1 MTVLILTIVF
11 GVVLFL
17 LGLGAALYF
26 YKKSK
31 GTLVGAKSMKGGKG
45 NPKFFFLTLL
55 WVPILLV
62 PICNSFV
69 TIKANEVGIVYDELN
84 GGVQTYSIGEGI
96 HQKSIFQHVTP
107 ISTANRSAKISTY
120 GQTSDGQSAQF
131 ALSIIYAVKAD
142 DAGNF
147 FKKTSS
153 TSIAEDQLN
162 AIVKQSL
169 QTSTIEYNI
178 FDLLSEKLEPARV
191 SMENYLKTSLYK
203 EYYISLVKISIDD
216 VDAGD
221 EVEAI
226 LKQKAEA
233 DQKIE
238 IAKKEAE
245 AALITANN
253 QAAIQKTLAEAEA
266 YAITVSGKAKAEAS
280 SAYTTAIQDM
290 VNKLY
295 ININGIDLAQVKTDP
310 TTGYVISFPM
320 ASKETLTYSQCADTI
335 LSIVF
340 YNSWNGVLPTTL
352 TSDELSALI
361 GTLIANN
368 TGKTSGTTSSSSVS
382 STATSGASSTS
393 NGASSSR

>member
-11 GVVLFL
+11 GVVLLLVGLFL
-17 LGLGAALYF
+17 AIHF
-26 YKKSK
+26 YEKSK
-31 GTLVGAKSMKGGKG
+31 GTTVYEGKKVKGATG
-45 NPKFFFLTLL
+45 NRKWFWLSAIWLPVLL
-55 WVPILLV
+55 IPL
-62 PICNSFV
+62 CNSFV
-69 TIKANEVGIVYDELN
+69 SIKANEVGIVYDELN

-96 HQKSIFQHVTP
+96 HPKSIFQHVTP
-107 ISTANRSAKISTY
+107 ISTANRSAKVSTY

-131 ALSIIYAVKAD
+131 ALSIIYSVKAE

-147 FKKTSS
+147 YKKTSS
-153 TSIAEDQLN
+153 TTIAEDQLN

-169 QTSTIEYNI
+169 QTSTIAYNI

-203 EYYISLVKISIDD
+203 EYYISLAKISIDD
-216 VDAGD
+216 VDAGA

-245 AALITANN
+245 ASLITATN
-253 QAAIQKTLAEAEA
+253 QAEIQKTLADAEA
-266 YAITVSGKAKAEAS
+266 YATQVNGKAKAEAS
-280 SAYTTAIQDM
+280 SSYTAAIEDM

-295 ININGIDLAQVKTDP
+295 VNINAIDQSLVKTDP
-310 TTGYVISFPM
+310 TTGYIVSFPK
-320 ASKETLTYSQCADTI
+320 AAKETLTYSQCADTI

-352 TSDELSALI
+352 TSDDLSALI
-361 GTLIANN
+361 GALIAKN
-368 TGKTSGTTSSSSVS
+368 SGTGTGTATSSSS
-382 STATSGASSTS
+382 TGA
-393 NGASSSR
+393 

>member
-1 MTVLILTIVF
+1 MTMTLLILTLVF
-11 GVVLFL
+11 GILLFGIGLFL
-17 LGLGAALYF
+17 ALHF
-26 YKKSK
+26 YKKSQ
-31 GTLVGAKSMKGGKG
+31 GTLVNDGKKMSGGKG
-45 NPKFFFLTLL
+45 NKKYFLLTAI
-55 WVPILLV
+55 WVPILLI
-62 PICNSFV
+62 PLCNSFV
-69 TIKANEVGIVYDELN
+69 SIKANEVGIVYDELN

-96 HQKSIFQHVTP
+96 HSKSIFQHVTP
-107 ISTANRSAKISTY
+107 ISTANRSAKVSTY

-131 ALSIIYAVKAD
+131 ALSIIYSVKAE
-142 DAGNF
+142 DAGSF
-147 FKKTSS
+147 YKKTSS
-153 TSIAEDQLN
+153 TAIADDQLN

-191 SMENYLKTSLYK
+191 SMENYLKASLYK

-216 VDAGD
+216 VDAGA

-245 AALITANN
+245 AALITATNE
-253 QAAIQKTLAEAEA
+253 AEIKKTLADAEA
-266 YAITVSGKAKAEAS
+266 YATEVNGKAKAGAS
-280 SAYTTAIQDM
+280 SSYTSAIEDM

-295 ININGIDLAQVKTDP
+295 VNINGIDSAQVKVDP
-310 TTGYVISFPM
+310 KTGYIISFP
-320 ASKETLTYSQCADTI
+320 KPTTETLTYAQCADTI

-352 TSDELSALI
+352 TSDELSSLI
-361 GTLIANN
+361 GTLIAG
-368 TGKTSGTTSSSSVS
+368 GKTGTGTGSGTTG
-382 STATSGASSTS
+382 TGTTGTGTGA
-393 NGASSSR
+393 

>member
-1 MTVLILTIVF
+1 MTVLILTLVF
-11 GVVLFL
+11 GILLLGIGLFL
-17 LGLGAALYF
+17 ALHF
-26 YKKSK
+26 YKKSQ
-31 GTLVGAKSMKGGKG
+31 GTLVSDGKKMKGGKG
-45 NPKFFFLTLL
+45 NRKWFFLTAI
-55 WVPILLV
+55 WVPILLI
-62 PICNSFV
+62 PLCNSFV
-69 TIKANEVGIVYDELN
+69 SIKANEVGIVYDELN

-107 ISTANRSAKISTY
+107 ISTANRSAKVSTY

-131 ALSIIYAVKAD
+131 ALSIIYSVKAE
-142 DAGNF
+142 DAGSF
-147 FKKTSS
+147 YKKTSA
-153 TSIAEDQLN
+153 TSIADDQLN

-178 FDLLSEKLEPARV
+178 FELLSEKLEPARV
-191 SMENYLKTSLYK
+191 SMENYLKASLYK

-216 VDAGD
+216 VDAGN

-253 QAAIQKTLAEAEA
+253 EAAIKKTLADAEA
-266 YAITVSGKAKAEAS
+266 YATEVNGKAKAGAS
-280 SAYTTAIQDM
+280 SSYTAAIEDM

-295 ININGIDLAQVKTDP
+295 VNINGIDSAQVKIDP
-310 TTGYVISFPM
+310 TTGYIISFPK
-320 ASKETLTYSQCADTI
+320 AATETLTYAQCADTI

-352 TSDELSALI
+352 TSDQLSALI
-361 GTLIANN
+361 GALLAGNK
-368 TGKTSGTTSSSSVS
+368 TGSGTGTG
-382 STATSGASSTS
+382 TGSGTGT
-393 NGASSSR
+393 GA

>member
-1 MTVLILTIVF
+1 MTLLILTLVF
-11 GVVLFL
+11 GILLFGIGLFL
-17 LGLGAALYF
+17 ALHF
-26 YKKSK
+26 YKKSQ
-31 GTLVGAKSMKGGKG
+31 GTLVNDGKKMKGGKG
-45 NPKFFFLTLL
+45 NRKWFFLTAI
-55 WVPILLV
+55 WVPILLI
-62 PICNSFV
+62 PLCNSFV
-69 TIKANEVGIVYDELN
+69 SIKANEVGIVYDELN

-96 HQKSIFQHVTP
+96 HSKSIFQNVTP

-131 ALSIIYAVKAD
+131 ALSIIYAIKAE

-147 FKKTSS
+147 YKKTSS
-153 TSIAEDQLN
+153 TTIADDQLN

-178 FDLLSEKLEPARV
+178 FDLLSEKLESARV
-191 SMENYLKTSLYK
+191 SMEDYLKTSLYK

-216 VDAGD
+216 VDAGA

-253 QAAIQKTLAEAEA
+253 EAAIKKTLAEAEA
-266 YAITVSGKAKAEAS
+266 YATEVNGKAKAGAS
-280 SAYTTAIQDM
+280 SSYTAAIEDM

-295 ININGIDLAQVKTDP
+295 VNINGIDASKITLDP
-310 TTGYVISFPM
+310 TTGYIISFPK
-320 ASKETLTYSQCADTI
+320 AATETLTYAQCADTI

-352 TSDELSALI
+352 TSDELSSLI
-361 GTLIANN
+361 GTLIAS
-368 TGKTSGTTSSSSVS
+368 GKTGTGTGSGTTG
-382 STATSGASSTS
+382 TGTTGTGTGA
-393 NGASSSR
+393 

>member
-1 MTVLILTIVF
+1 MTLLILTLVF
-11 GVVLFL
+11 GILLFGIGLFL
-17 LGLGAALYF
+17 ALHF
-26 YKKSK
+26 YKKSQ
-31 GTLVGAKSMKGGKG
+31 GTLVNDGKKMKGGKG
-45 NPKFFFLTLL
+45 NRKWFLLTAI
-55 WVPILLV
+55 WVPILLI
-62 PICNSFV
+62 PLCNSFV
-69 TIKANEVGIVYDELN
+69 SIKANEVGIVYDELN

-96 HQKSIFQHVTP
+96 HSKSIFQNVTP
-107 ISTANRSAKISTY
+107 ISTANRSAKVSTY

-131 ALSIIYAVKAD
+131 ALSIIYAIKAE

-147 FKKTSS
+147 YKKTSS
-153 TSIAEDQLN
+153 TTIPEDQLN

-216 VDAGD
+216 VDAGA

-253 QAAIQKTLAEAEA
+253 EAAIKKTLAEAEA
-266 YAITVSGKAKAEAS
+266 YATEVNGKAKAGAS
-280 SAYTTAIQDM
+280 SSYTAAIEDM

-295 ININGIDLAQVKTDP
+295 VNINGIDASKITLDP
-310 TTGYVISFPM
+310 ATGYIVSFPK
-320 ASKETLTYSQCADTI
+320 ATTETLTFEQCADTI

-340 YNSWNGVLPTTL
+340 YNSWNGVLPATL

-361 GTLIANN
+361 GALISKGS
-368 TGKTSGTTSSSSVS
+368 TGTGAGTGSGT
-382 STATSGASSTS
+382 GAE
-393 NGASSSR
+393 AL

>member
-1 MTVLILTIVF
+1 
-11 GVVLFL
+11 
-17 LGLGAALYF
+17 
-26 YKKSK
+26 
-31 GTLVGAKSMKGGKG
+31 
-45 NPKFFFLTLL
+45 
-55 WVPILLV
+55 
-62 PICNSFV
+62 
-69 TIKANEVGIVYDELN
+69 
-84 GGVQTYSIGEGI
+84 
-96 HQKSIFQHVTP
+96 
-107 ISTANRSAKISTY
+107 
-120 GQTSDGQSAQF
+120 
-131 ALSIIYAVKAD
+131 
-142 DAGNF
+142 
-147 FKKTSS
+147 
-153 TSIAEDQLN
+153 
-162 AIVKQSL
+162 
-169 QTSTIEYNI
+169 
-178 FDLLSEKLEPARV
+178 
-191 SMENYLKTSLYK
+191 MENYLKTSLYK

-320 ASKETLTYSQCADTI
+320 ASKETQ
-335 LSIVF
+335 
-340 YNSWNGVLPTTL
+340 
-352 TSDELSALI
+352 
-361 GTLIANN
+361 
-368 TGKTSGTTSSSSVS
+368 
-382 STATSGASSTS
+382 
-393 NGASSSR
+393 